1 MQRHRPFL
9 FLLLLGYQVSALAL
23 PISHARQHHPA
34 HKKTNARI
42 SARLTPYYPL
52 KPARTRVINTLM
64 AQLGKPYR
72 WGGISPETGFDCS
85 GLVYYTWRK
94 NFNTRLPRTAE
105 GMYSMAQAHPV
116 QFQHLEP
123 GDMVFF
129 SMKGGDVDH
138 VGVYLGNGHFIEAPH
153 TGQNVKIVSLEQD
166 NYRRHYRGARRVPVP
181 GADPEE
187 S

>member
-9 FLLLLGYQVSALAL
+9 FLLLLGYHASALAS
-23 PISHARQHHPA
+23 PVSHIRPHQPVHKKSHARIATRPMPHSPV
-34 HKKTNARI
+34 
-42 SARLTPYYPL
+42 
-52 KPARTRVINTLM
+52 KPPRTRVINTLM

-85 GLVYYTWRK
+85 GLVYYAWRK

-129 SMKGGDVDH
+129 AMKGGDVDH

-166 NYRRHYRGARRVPVP
+166 NYRRHYRGARRLPVP
-181 GADPEE
+181 GAGPEE

>member
-1 MQRHRPFL
+1 
-9 FLLLLGYQVSALAL
+9 
-23 PISHARQHHPA
+23 
-34 HKKTNARI
+34 
-42 SARLTPYYPL
+42 
-52 KPARTRVINTLM
+52 M

-85 GLVYYTWRK
+85 GLVYYAWRK

-129 SMKGGDVDH
+129 AMKGGDVDH
-138 VGVYLGNGHFIEAPH
+138 VGVYLGDGHFIEAPH

-166 NYRRHYRGARRVPVP
+166 SYRRHYRGARRLPVP
-181 GADPEE
+181 GVGPEE